1 MVLRKV
7 TFFLVIACLVFLS
20 SCAINSNLILRTP
33 KDFAGYDSIPLKP
46 VYEHKISP
54 DDLLQVR
61 IFTNDAMLLLDR
73 ASGTNSMGIDN
84 GMNTSTG
91 MAGVGGT
98 NRMLGTVQIDFL
110 VKKDGNVELPF
121 LGDVPLGGM
130 TIQKA
135 QDTLRELYRKQ
146 YIDPL
151 IRINI
156 SNQRV
161 IVFNGTGVSGAIL
174 PITDTKTTL
183 LEILV
188 KAGGVAQRGR
198 AKYIQIMRQTPEG
211 RQIYLVDLSTIEG
224 LYYADMVVQAN
235 DIIYVRPLRQL
246 DREFFR
252 VTAPILSV
260 FTGGYFLIS
269 IVDRFIKND

>member
-84 GMNTSTG
+84 GMNTAVG
-91 MAGVGGT
+91 AVGAGGA
-98 NRMLGTVQIDFL
+98 RMMGTVQIDFL

-161 IVFNGTGVSGAIL
+161 IVFNGSGATGTIL

-188 KAGGVAQRGR
+188 KAGGVNQRGR

-246 DREFFR
+246 DREVFR
-252 VTAPILSV
+252 VITPVLSA
-260 FTGGYFLIS
+260 FTGGYFLYN
-269 IVDRFIKND
+269 IVERFINKD